1 MRKFW
6 NFDDNGD
13 DRVLHLEGAI
23 AEETWWGDEVTLAT
37 FKSELLAGT
46 GDITVWINSPGG
58 DCFAAAEIYTALKDY
73 PGNVTVK
80 ISAVA
85 ASAASV
91 IAMAG
96 DEVLMSPVACMMI
109 HNPMTVA
116 IGDGEEMLQAK
127 GMLDNVKETIINA
140 YALKSSLS
148 RKKLSRMMDAESW
161 IFAQDAIELGLADGM
176 LYDDERTALPANMI
190 FPRQAVTASLL
201 RKLPHRADDYY
212 NRLNKLKY

>member
-13 DRVLHLEGAI
+13 ERILRLEGAI
-23 AEETWWGDEVTLAT
+23 AEESWFGDEITPAA
-37 FKSELLAGT
+37 FKSELTAGT

-58 DCFAAAEIYTALKDY
+58 CCFSGAEIYTALKDY
-73 PGNVTVK
+73 PGKVTVK

-96 DEVLMSPVACMMI
+96 DEVLMSPVACMVI

-116 IGDGEEMLQAK
+116 IGDGEEMLRAK
-127 GMLDNVKETIINA
+127 DMLDNVKQTIINA
-140 YALKSSLS
+140 YTFKSGLS
-148 RKKLSRMMDAESW
+148 RDKLSQMMDAESW
-161 IFAQDAIELGLADGM
+161 IFAQDAIELRLADGM
-176 LYDDERTALPANMI
+176 LYDDERTVLPTNMI
-190 FPRQAVTASLL
+190 FSRQAVTASLL
-201 RKLPHRADDYY
+201 RKLPRRADDYY